1 MDTGSAGG
9 WSCVSTP
16 RIARRR
22 VLACAAAITAQH
34 AWAQTPPAKA
44 TGELPSYT
52 PAAKLGGAP
61 NTTLKAAGSST
72 VAALLKQVA
81 DGFASV
87 QPGLNIDISGAGSST
102 ALAGLL
108 ESPGTMGLLSRT
120 MTTRERDAFGAK
132 YGHAP
137 TELKIAV
144 DAVGVYVFKDNPT
157 PALSLSDLRRAFGR
171 DPDAVDRW
179 GALGVPGLPDAWRER
194 PIVRF
199 GLEQGR
205 GAHELFREIVLE
217 GSAFATDINTEPVS
231 TSVVQGVATQLGG
244 IGYASVFFRN
254 VRTRL
259 LPITHQGEAVEPSAS
274 DALSGKYPLARFLY
288 VIVNQKP
295 GQPLDV
301 AQRQF
306 LQFTLS
312 RDGQDVVAKQG
323 FFSLDAATAR
333 ATLAQVE
340 RGPG

>member
-1 MDTGSAGG
+1 MI
-9 WSCVSTP
+9 TP
-16 RIARRR
+16 RIARRQ
-22 VLACAAAITAQH
+22 VLACAAALATQP
-34 AWAQTPPAKA
+34 AWAQTPPARA
-44 TGELPSYT
+44 ASELPSYT
-52 PAAKLGGAP
+52 PEDKLGGGPAAVI
-61 NTTLKAAGSST
+61 KAAGSST
-72 VAALLKQVA
+72 VAALLKQLA

-87 QPGLNIDISGAGSST
+87 QPSVTADIAGAGSST

-120 MTTRERDAFGAK
+120 MTTRERDAFRAK
-132 YGHAP
+132 YGYAP
-137 TELKIAV
+137 TELKIAM
-144 DAVGVYVFKDNPT
+144 DAVGVFVFKDNPA

-179 GALGVPGLPDAWRER
+179 GALGLSNDAWRER
-194 PIVRF
+194 PIVRY

-217 GSAFATDINTEPVS
+217 GSAFATEINIEPVS
-231 TSVVQGVATQLGG
+231 TSVVQGVATQPGG

-254 VRTRL
+254 VRARL
-259 LPITHQGEAVEPSAS
+259 LPITHQGEAVEPSAAN
-274 DALSGKYPLARFLY
+274 ALSGKYPLARFLY

-295 GQPLDV
+295 GQALGA

-323 FFSLDAATAR
+323 FFALDAATVR
-333 ATLAQVE
+333 AALTQIE

>member
-1 MDTGSAGG
+1 MSNM
-9 WSCVSTP
+9 
-16 RIARRR
+16 IARRQW
-22 VLACAAAITAQH
+22 LTCAAALATH
-34 AWAQTPPAKA
+34 GAWAQGRASS
-44 TGELPSYT
+44 ELPPYT
-52 PAAKLGGAP
+52 PTAKLGGAP
-61 NTTLKAAGSST
+61 NAVVKAAGSST
-72 VAALLKQVA
+72 VAALLKSVA

-87 QPGLNIDISGAGSST
+87 QPGLNIDIAGAGSST

-120 MTTRERDAFGAK
+120 MTPREREAFRAK

-144 DAVGVYVFKDNPT
+144 DAVGVYVFKDNPV

-179 GALGVPGLPDAWRER
+179 GALGLNNDAWRER

-205 GAHELFREIVLE
+205 GAHELFRETVLE
-217 GSAFATDINTEPVS
+217 GSAFATEINIEPVS
-231 TSVVQGVATQLGG
+231 TSVVQGVATQAGG

-254 VRTRL
+254 LRTRL
-259 LPITHQGEAVEPSAS
+259 LPITHQGEAVEPNAAN
-274 DALSGKYPLARFLY
+274 ALSGKYPLARFLY

-295 GQPLDV
+295 GQPLEA

-306 LQFTLS
+306 LQFVLS

-333 ATLAQVE
+333 AALAQVK